1 MYVLIL
7 YVYFD
12 SVKVVLNIFHER
24 LKYLRKN
31 NNITQKTISNYLE
44 IHINSYQKY
53 EQGTREPNFDTLLNI
68 ADYFNV
74 SIDYLFARTDN
85 PEINR

>member
-1 MYVLIL
+1 M
-7 YVYFD
+7 
-12 SVKVVLNIFHER
+12 VLNIFHER

-53 EQGTREPNFDTLLNI
+53 EQGTREPNFDTLLKI
-68 ADYFNV
+68 ANYFNV
-74 SIDYLFARTDN
+74 SIDYLFGRTDN
-85 PEINR
+85 QEINH

>member
-1 MYVLIL
+1 M
-7 YVYFD
+7 
-12 SVKVVLNIFHER
+12 VLNIFHER

-53 EQGTREPNFDTLLNI
+53 EQGTREPNFDTLLKI
-68 ADYFNV
+68 ANYFNV
-74 SIDYLFARTDN
+74 SIDYLFGRTDN

>member
-24 LKYLRKN
+24 LKYLRKD

-53 EQGTREPNFDTLLNI
+53 EQGTREPNFDTLLKI
-68 ADYFNV
+68 ANYFNV
-74 SIDYLFARTDN
+74 SIDYLFGRTDN
-85 PEINR
+85 PEINH

>member
-1 MYVLIL
+1 MYVIIL

-12 SVKVVLNIFHER
+12 FVKVVLNIFHER

-31 NNITQKTISNYLE
+31 NNITQKTISNYLG

-53 EQGTREPNFDTLLNI
+53 EQGTREPNFDALLKI

-74 SIDYLFARTDN
+74 SIDYLFGRTDN

>member
-31 NNITQKTISNYLE
+31 NNITQKTISNYLG